1 MRVNL
6 RRVWIY
12 QRGDRNTYIKETQ
25 TTQGQKEK
33 VQKDKQRSTK
43 HTNKTKDRATRTPS
57 YKHDEKSS
65 MRKGLGSVY
74 DKCKKRG
81 HLWHRYSIV
90 VNQVMVATVKLS
102 KWCLQLN

>member
-1 MRVNL
+1 MRVDL

-12 QRGDRNTYIKETQ
+12 QRNSYIKEKQ

-57 YKHDEKSS
+57 YKQDEKSS

-74 DKCKKRG
+74 DKCKKTLSFVTQIFRSG
-81 HLWHRYSIV
+81 QPSHGGDRQ
-90 VNQVMVATVKLS
+90 NFDVMPST
-102 KWCLQLN
+102 